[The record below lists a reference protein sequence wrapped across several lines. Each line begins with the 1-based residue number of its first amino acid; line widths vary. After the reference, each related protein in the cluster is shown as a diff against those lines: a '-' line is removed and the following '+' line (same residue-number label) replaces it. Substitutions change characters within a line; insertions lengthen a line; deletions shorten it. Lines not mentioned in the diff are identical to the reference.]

1 MPTNHKDGGQPGDE
15 SKKNASWTGHLRML
29 IRNCTDIPSEIS
41 EVKFAR
47 VDERKIDE
55 TLLRKLT
62 EHCDLD
68 SGDDSAAST
77 RKRRSEALSPYL
89 DRTLICVSIVLPGVR
104 YTIEIDPEDDRIVH
118 WEWQAT

>member
-1 MPTNHKDGGQPGDE
+1 MPANHKDSGHPGDE
-15 SKKNASWTGHLRML
+15 SKNNVSWTRHLRAL

-55 TLLRKLT
+55 LLLRKLT
-62 EHCDLD
+62 EHCESD
-68 SGDDSAAST
+68 SSDDAAIST

-104 YTIEIDPEDDRIVH
+104 YTIEIDPADDRVIH

>member
-1 MPTNHKDGGQPGDE
+1 MPANLKDSEQPGDE
-15 SKKNASWTGHLRML
+15 PNKNASWTRHLRML

-55 TLLRKLT
+55 LLLRKLT
-62 EHCDLD
+62 EHCESDK
-68 SGDDSAAST
+68 SDDAAIST
-77 RKRRSEALSPYL
+77 RKRRSEALSPYI
-89 DRTLICVSIVLPGVR
+89 DWTLICVSIVLPGVR